1 MKLIVLLSL
10 VLSLDVTASVYGQR
24 IDLRMENA
32 SLESVLMEVQR
43 QSNYNFLFNAR
54 YLKKARPVTV
64 SVKGGD
70 IHETLRLI
78 FNKQPFDYQINGK
91 IVTLL
96 PKPNASPAGAL
107 PDRMQVSVRGQ
118 VTDTTGAPLPGVS
131 VQVKGSQNGTSTD
144 LDGNY
149 ELRQEIGRAHV

>member
-1 MKLIVLLSL
+1 MKFKLLLTMKLIVLLSL

-70 IHETLRLI
+70 IHETLRLL
-78 FNKQPFDYQINGK
+78 FNKQPFDYQK
-91 IVTLL
+91 
-96 PKPNASPAGAL
+96 
-107 PDRMQVSVRGQ
+107 
-118 VTDTTGAPLPGVS
+118 
-131 VQVKGSQNGTSTD
+131 
-144 LDGNY
+144 
-149 ELRQEIGRAHV
+149 IGRATCRERVCQYV

>member
-78 FNKQPFDYQINGK
+78 FNKQPFDYQINGT

-118 VTDTTGAPLPGVS
+118 VTVTTGAPFPGVS
-131 VQVKGSQNGTSTD
+131 VQVNDGPNRQGERRGGKKGV
-144 LDGNY
+144 
-149 ELRQEIGRAHV
+149 RQ

>member
-1 MKLIVLLSL
+1 MKFKLLLTMKLIVLLSL

-64 SVKGGD
+64 RSEEHTSELQSLMRIPYAVFCLKKKKN
-70 IHETLRLI
+70 
-78 FNKQPFDYQINGK
+78 NKNERKISIKQIN
-91 IVTLL
+91 
-96 PKPNASPAGAL
+96 
-107 PDRMQVSVRGQ
+107 
-118 VTDTTGAPLPGVS
+118 
-131 VQVKGSQNGTSTD
+131 
-144 LDGNY
+144 
-149 ELRQEIGRAHV
+149 

>member
-1 MKLIVLLSL
+1 
-10 VLSLDVTASVYGQR
+10 
-24 IDLRMENA
+24 
-32 SLESVLMEVQR
+32 MEVQR
-43 QSNYNFLFNAR
+43 QSNYNFLFNAS

-107 PDRMQVSVRGQ
+107 PARMQVSVRGQ
-118 VTDTTGAPLPGVS
+118 VTDTPDAPFPAVPVSAEERRGGTEGGRTGRCGW
-131 VQVKGSQNGTSTD
+131 STC
-144 LDGNY
+144 
-149 ELRQEIGRAHV
+149 H